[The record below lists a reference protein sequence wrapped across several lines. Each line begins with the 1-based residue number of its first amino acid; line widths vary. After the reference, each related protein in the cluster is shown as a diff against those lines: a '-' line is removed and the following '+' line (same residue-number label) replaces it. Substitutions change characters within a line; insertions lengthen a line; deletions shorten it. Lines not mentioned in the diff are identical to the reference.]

1 MIQYGFGTCHEA
13 SWGCAWKE
21 CHLAYRG
28 ISLPTHVLCQYI
40 VYNEIYVHMM
50 QIHETIEQNNTI
62 CVENQYADL
71 MVDFGPAT
79 PPQDVADGDDGCP
92 KGYTHSSKQRKRQR
106 VQKSVEELGLPECV
120 VAPGSL
126 DRESKLG
133 AFAAVNVIMLNLW
146 KCQPNVR
153 IAPGV
158 SEGTIVLIDAAVSRT
173 PEVLGRIT
181 SDKGGLLAFVC
192 AAFWALAKFSGV
204 RDLTPSLSL
213 MAVACNLEK
222 EHLLEMETVL
232 LDALEWDLCGALRRG
247 NAPILSIPSI

>member
-1 MIQYGFGTCHEA
+1 
-13 SWGCAWKE
+13 
-21 CHLAYRG
+21 
-28 ISLPTHVLCQYI
+28 
-40 VYNEIYVHMM
+40 MM
-50 QIHETIEQNNTI
+50 QIHEAIEQNNNF

-71 MVDFGPAT
+71 IVDFGPAT
-79 PPQDVADGDDGCP
+79 PPQDVVDGDDGCP
-92 KGYTHSSKQRKRQR
+92 KGYTQISKQRKRQR

-146 KCQPNVR
+146 KIQPYVR
-153 IAPGV
+153 IAAGV
-158 SEGTIVLIDAAVSRT
+158 SEGTIILIEAAVSRT

-213 MAVACNLEK
+213 MAEACNVEK
-222 EHLLEMETVL
+222 EHLLEMETAL
-232 LDALEWDLCGALRRG
+232 LDALEWDLCGALRQG